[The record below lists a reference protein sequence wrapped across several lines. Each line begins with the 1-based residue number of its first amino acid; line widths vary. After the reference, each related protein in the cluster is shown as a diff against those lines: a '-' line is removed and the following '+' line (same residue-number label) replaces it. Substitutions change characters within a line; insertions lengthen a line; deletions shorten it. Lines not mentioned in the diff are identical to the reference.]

1 MSQERDEKVEEF
13 FFTVRGE
20 YEDRIG
26 EALKTDSR
34 LRVQVE
40 ARVALANALRPYG
53 TLNNVARLLGKK
65 DHTTI
70 VHSMKSHESHFRWSP
85 NYRSKYKIALE
96 SVRDMARKHGVDPY
110 FNQYTLDAMLDE
122 INSIKSILDMNI
134 EVINKF
140 YNEAEEKKSHWMRK
154 LENEILSLPSEVV

>member
-26 EALKTDSR
+26 EVLKTDSR

-53 TLNNVARLLGKK
+53 TLNNVAHLLGKK

-85 NYRSKYKIALE
+85 NYRSKYKTALE
-96 SVRDMARKHGVDPY
+96 SVRDMAREHGVDPY

-140 YNEAEEKKSHWMRK
+140 YKEAEEKKSHWMRK